1 MSLAVTHDQPLPR
14 AGAPAPSPARLAS
27 RPLEVLGTGEVD
39 ALRTRLRRESPDF
52 AAIELHSSHPSHAL
66 RRYGLVVWEA
76 GRLAAAAEA
85 FTAALSLSPGDPA
98 LWRDAAFVF
107 QSLGRPGEALTC
119 IRRAVDL
126 RPGEA
131 PSWLMLANLLNQQG
145 LQAEAEAAFRGAILR
160 DPALADAHLGLGLL
174 LFARRDLEEAAHHLS
189 TASVLAPAHPLAVL
203 CLGQVLFTIGDYPGA
218 IEAFTRA
225 EILGELPDLA
235 RRNVVR
241 AHAFAAILSGRLA
254 DAVAA
259 HPALAGED
267 GESLESLLAVAFGLF
282 SASGQRDAAI
292 AVGRYRLA
300 LSPGDPVQ
308 SYLLDALCGHPH
320 NAAPVGYLEHHFDA
334 FAPSFDAKLVDVL
347 HYRVPQQLAALAGR
361 HRHVCADILD
371 LGCGTGLAAAPLSSF
386 AGRLTGVDIASGMLA
401 EAAKRGLYADLVKAE
416 AITFLEGEPARFD
429 LVFAADMLV
438 YLGDLGPLFAGAARV
453 LRPGGLFCIS
463 IETGVDPITLLPS
476 GRFAHGPD
484 YVRAMAGQAF
494 TTLEDVGQDLRLEG
508 RAPVNGR
515 LMVFERRKHS

>member
-1 MSLAVTHDQPLPR
+1 MSLAVTHGQPLPR

-39 ALRTRLRRESPDF
+39 ALRARLRRESPDF

-145 LQAEAEAAFRGAILR
+145 LHHEAEAAFRAALLR

-174 LFARRDLEEAAHHLS
+174 LFERRDLEDAAHHLG
-189 TASVLAPAHPLAVL
+189 TAVVLSPAPALASL
-203 CLGQVLFTIGDYPGA
+203 CLGQVLYTLGDYRGSIA
-218 IEAFTRA
+218 AFA
-225 EILGELPDLA
+225 QASALGELPDLA
-235 RRNVVR
+235 RRNFVR
-241 AHAFAAILSGRLA
+241 ARAFAAILAGRLEE
-254 DAVAA
+254 AVAA
-259 HPALAGED
+259 HPGLAGQD
-267 GESLESLLAVAFGLF
+267 GEDVASLLAVAFGLF
-282 SASGQRDAAI
+282 SASGQREAAI

-300 LSPGDPVQ
+300 LDPADPVQ
-308 SYLLDALCGHPH
+308 TYLLDALCGRAYS
-320 NAAPVGYLEHHFDA
+320 AAPISYLEQHFDA
-334 FAPSFDAKLVDVL
+334 FAPSFDAKLVDIL
-347 HYRVPQQLAALAGR
+347 QYRVPQHLAALAGR
-361 HRHVCADILD
+361 HRQTAADILD
-371 LGCGTGLAAAPLSSF
+371 LGCGTGLAAEPLGAF
-386 AGRLTGVDIASGMLA
+386 GGRVTAVDVAGGMLA
-401 EAAKRGLYADLVKAE
+401 EAAKRGLYAKLVKAE
-416 AITFLEGEPARFD
+416 AIAYLEQQVARFD

-438 YLGDLGPLFAGAARV
+438 YIGDLAPLFAAAARA
-453 LRPGGLFCIS
+453 LRPGGLFCLS
-463 IETGVDPITLLPS
+463 IESGAAAVTLLPS

-484 YVRAMAGQAF
+484 SVRALAARDF
-494 TTLEDVGQDLRLEG
+494 ALLDDVRQDLRLEG
-508 RAPVNGR
+508 RAQVGGR
-515 LMVFERRKHS
+515 LMILERRN